1 MSPDRNGKRSD
12 VSLRAR
18 LTVAFVLVLALP
30 LVAVMLLVRSAVGND
45 ARERASTRLQSS
57 RSAAATLYG
66 SLQSRAGDLVRD
78 AAAGLARPSAKNAF
92 TDPAAA
98 RRFAASARG
107 TLGILLVRRAD
118 GVVIGSSSAAPSFL
132 GGVISPAARE
142 LRPSSGWAV
151 LAEIVVSAQRGPSG
165 SLVGGFWLDRTFVDS
180 LPRSSPHAIVLV
192 DGVAVSSDDPAVATS
207 FRPRFRREGPL
218 AAATFPAGGGARDV
232 VAVRG
237 AIVDGISSDRL
248 SVAMYEPRSVALA
261 RSSDLSFALWIVLFV
276 ALTGGGAVAWV
287 LARIITRP
295 LDEMSEAAAAI
306 ARGGVA
312 ASLDVASED
321 EMGRLAAA
329 FNEVMGTMQE
339 RVADLQESRDQV
351 RRSVERLGEVL
362 RSTHDLS
369 KLLSVV
375 LETAISAANARSG
388 AIWLLAPSR
397 TELGL
402 RVARGLD
409 PSAAEH
415 RPSLGEGIAGAVAS
429 IRKPILIPSGVET
442 PSPARWEPRE
452 PTVIAAPIESDTQL
466 LGVIALYGRTVPQA
480 FDAIDLETLRSL
492 ARQAAVGIENVLLH
506 QEAQRLSITDGLTSL
521 WNYRYMNMRLAQEV
535 ERAIRFSR
543 SLSVLVI
550 DIDHFKSINDRF
562 GHQRGDAI
570 LAELANRLVSE
581 TRGQVDTVARYGGEE
596 FVLILPETP
605 LDGARV
611 VAEKVRER
619 VAGTPF
625 GGGDEEP
632 IAVTVSI
639 GLSCFPQHGA
649 KPQTLIRAADQAL
662 YEAKGRGRNAVVTA
676 DELDLAPPVA
686 DDPDRP

>member
-1 MSPDRNGKRSD
+1 

-30 LVAVMLLVRSAVGND
+30 LVAVMLLVRSSVGSD
-45 ARERASTRLQSS
+45 ARERASARLRTSQSV
-57 RSAAATLYG
+57 AATVYG
-66 SLQSRAGDLVRD
+66 SLQSRATDLVRG
-78 AAAGLARPSAKNAF
+78 AVAELGKPSAAGTF

-98 RRFAASARG
+98 RRFAASNRG
-107 TLGILLVRRAD
+107 SLGILLVRKAD
-118 GVVIGSSSAAPSFL
+118 GTVIGSSSAVPAFL
-132 GGVISPAARE
+132 PGASPPAAAE
-142 LRPSSGWAV
+142 LTPSSGWAV
-151 LAEIVVSAQRGPSG
+151 LTEVVVSARRGPSG
-165 SLVGGFWLDRTFVDS
+165 SLVGGFWLDRSFADS
-180 LPRSSPHAIVLV
+180 LPETGHALVLI
-192 DGVAVSSDDPAVATS
+192 DGAVVSTDDASIDHS
-207 FRPRFRREGPL
+207 FRPSFDREGPL
-218 AAATFPAGGGARDV
+218 LSADIPAGAGAKRV
-232 VAVRG
+232 VAIRG
-237 AIVDGISSDRL
+237 AIVQGSSAERL
-248 SVAMYEPRSVALA
+248 SVAAYEPRSTALA
-261 RSSDLSFALWIVLFV
+261 RPSNLSLALWVVLVV
-276 ALTGGGAVAWV
+276 ALFGGGAVAWT

-295 LDEMSEAAAAI
+295 LDEMSEAASAI

-312 ASLDVASED
+312 ASLDVGSED

-329 FNEVMGTMQE
+329 FNEVMGTMQD

-397 TELGL
+397 TELAL

-409 PSAAEH
+409 ASAADH
-415 RPSLGEGIAGAVAS
+415 RPALGEGIAGSVAS
-429 IRKPILIPSGVET
+429 TRKPVLVPSGVET

-452 PTVIAAPIESDTQL
+452 PTVIAAPIESENQL
-466 LGVIALYGRTVPQA
+466 LGVIALYGRTIPQS
-480 FDAIDLETLRSL
+480 FDAIDLDTVRSL

-521 WNYRYMNMRLAQEV
+521 WNYRYMNMRLSQEV

-543 SLSVLVI
+543 SLSVLVL
-550 DIDHFKSINDRF
+550 DIDHFKSVNDRF
-562 GHQRGDAI
+562 GHQRGDAV
-570 LAELANRLVSE
+570 LAEIANRLVSG
-581 TRGQVDTVARYGGEE
+581 TRPQIDTVARYGGEE
-596 FVLILPETP
+596 FILILPETP
-605 LDGARV
+605 LDGALTL
-611 VAEKVRER
+611 AEKIRER
-619 VAGTPF
+619 VADTPF

-639 GLSCFPQHGA
+639 GIACFPQHGA

-662 YEAKGRGRNAVVTA
+662 YEAKGRGRNRVVTA
-676 DELDLAPPVA
+676 DELDLASPVA